1 MPVESGQPRVTRQHA
16 TLATLAFAVLGFSVG
31 QSSFIPAVGDLAREL
46 DVSTAAAGW
55 AVTASLVSAAVLTP
69 VLGRLADMFGR
80 RRVFVLILAAVF
92 LGSVLS
98 AVAPTL
104 PGIIVGRALYGAG
117 AGLFP
122 VCFGIIREVLPTERR
137 GQAIGGLSA
146 LAALGGGM
154 GPAAGGVLVG
164 LGSYTTIF
172 WVGAIV
178 TVIPALATPFLD
190 SRRLR
195 SGGTVDWR
203 GTVLL
208 AAGITAPLIAITNS
222 VRWGWVDTRTA
233 GFALGGLAALALFV
247 YVEQRRP
254 SPLLDMAIVL
264 QPRVAIANSVSL
276 LVGFANFAGCLLI
289 PLLAQVPAHA
299 GYGLGLSP
307 AGSGLLIA
315 PGCVTMVVMGALSG
329 RLRHRVEP
337 RVAIALGG
345 IASAL
350 GLVLVAVSPGSRI
363 EIAVASA
370 FLFGGVGVSIAS
382 MANLVVDAVPSRQ
395 TGEATGVNTVAR
407 IVGSALGAQ
416 VAVTIL
422 ATGTHGSGPASQRA
436 FVAALLF
443 SAAAAVLASV
453 VALAIRE
460 GTAFDKNYADD

>member
-1 MPVESGQPRVTRQHA
+1 VTRQYA
-16 TLATLAFAVLGFSVG
+16 TLATLAFAVLGFSIG
-31 QSSFIPAVGDLAREL
+31 QSSFIPAVGHLAREL

-104 PGIIVGRALYGAG
+104 PGIIAGRALYGAG

-122 VCFGIIREVLPTERR
+122 VCFGIIREVLPTARR
-137 GQAIGGLSA
+137 GQAIGALSA

-154 GPAAGGVLVG
+154 GPAVGGVLVG

-172 WVGAIV
+172 WVGAILA
-178 TVIPALATPFLD
+178 VIPALATPFLD
-190 SRRLR
+190 SRRFQSR
-195 SGGTVDWR
+195 APVDWR

-208 AAGITAPLIAITNS
+208 AVGITAPLIAITNS
-222 VRWGWVDTRTA
+222 VRWGWVDARTA
-233 GFALGGLAALALFV
+233 GFALGGLALLAIFV
-247 YVEQRRP
+247 HLERHTA
-254 SPLLDMAIVL
+254 SPLLDMGIVL
-264 QPRVAIANSVSL
+264 QRRVAIANTVSL

-289 PLLAQVPAHA
+289 PLLAQVPARG

-315 PGCVTMVVMGALSG
+315 PGCATMVVMGALSG
-329 RLRHRVEP
+329 RLRHRVDA
-337 RVAIALGG
+337 RTAIAAGG
-345 IASAL
+345 IACAL
-350 GLVLVAVSPGSRI
+350 GLVLVAVSPGSRV

-370 FLFGGVGVSIAS
+370 FLFGGVGVAIAS

-422 ATGTHGSGPASQRA
+422 AAGTHGSGPASHGA
-436 FVAALLF
+436 FVAALLV

-453 VALAIRE
+453 VALAIRS
-460 GTAFDKNYADD
+460 GTAIDKNYADD